1 MSSAEWRI
9 GDMVFKP
16 SSNITEQIAD
26 HLADQII
33 LGNLAGGTR
42 IQELK
47 IANQLEVSRGSV
59 REALLIL
66 ERRHLIEIVPR
77 KGAIVNEMVV
87 DEVLE
92 LVDVLRG
99 IERRWFHSLLTDES
113 AREQL
118 HDAEMAVNAMEQG
131 AKAQDAGAVIHAR
144 MAFFEALLE
153 PANRYIKA
161 LFECLHPTSHRLMRR
176 LLVEDEVDLHDI
188 ARFYRALYVA
198 LDARDA
204 ERLDELLK
212 AFHKRLVNLVERTYD
227 TRTRDLLERRAPRLG
242 ATA

>member
-77 KGAIVNEMVV
+77 KGAVVNEMVA

-99 IERRWFHSLLTDES
+99 IEHRWFHGLLTDES
-113 AREQL
+113 SREHL
-118 HDAEMAVNAMEQG
+118 RDAEMAVSAMEQG
-131 AKAQDAGAVIHAR
+131 AKAQDADAVIHAR

-153 PANRYIKA
+153 SANRYIKA

-176 LLVEDEVDLHDI
+176 LLVEEEVDLHDI

-198 LDARDA
+198 LDSKDA

-212 AFHKRLVNLVERTYD
+212 AFHKRLVSLVERTYD
-227 TRTRDLLERRAPRLG
+227 ARSRDLLERRAPRLG